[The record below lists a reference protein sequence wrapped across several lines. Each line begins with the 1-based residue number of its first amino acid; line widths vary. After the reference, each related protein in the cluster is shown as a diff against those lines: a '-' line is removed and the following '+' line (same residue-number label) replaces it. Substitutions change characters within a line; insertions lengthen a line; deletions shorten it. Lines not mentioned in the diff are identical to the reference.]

1 MKEKMSRAK
10 AGSYRLQTGKKA
22 TGRFV
27 DVLVGNR
34 TIRLPSKAGGK
45 AVNEPKVESEP
56 GRKS

>member
-1 MKEKMSRAK
+1 M
-10 AGSYRLQTGKKA
+10 QIGKRA

-34 TIRLPSKAGGK
+34 TVRLPSKAGGK
-45 AVNEPKVESEP
+45 AVNEPEVESEP